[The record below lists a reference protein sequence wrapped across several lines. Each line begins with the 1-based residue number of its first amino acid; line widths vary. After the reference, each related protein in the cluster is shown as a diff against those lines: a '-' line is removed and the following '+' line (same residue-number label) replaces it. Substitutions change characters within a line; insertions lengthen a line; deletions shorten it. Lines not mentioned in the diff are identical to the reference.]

1 MGSEIPR
8 FWAYNPALV
17 CVPILRPAQAATEPC
32 AAERAEPEA
41 RACARGFVQP
51 PASARPHASEGVRAG
66 TGLAVGVVER
76 ITKMALQMP
85 TSAPGSPPPGRSHT
99 AAGSHRKGRCV
110 RDARP
115 CRARRS
121 YSALALSRRG
131 VSPSRVDG
139 IVFTPTRWTGM
150 PLAIRSEEVRPGH
163 APARCAPWLPSRRRP
178 GVS

>member
-66 TGLAVGVVER
+66 VGLAVGVVER
-76 ITKMALQMP
+76 ITEMALQMP
-85 TSAPGSPPPGRSHT
+85 ASAPGSPPPGRSHT

-110 RDARP
+110 RGPRP
-115 CRARRS
+115 CRKELFGGGTVAK
-121 YSALALSRRG
+121 G

-163 APARCAPWLPSRRRP
+163 APARCAPRLPSRRRP